1 MSEVDN
7 LFQVYRSSV
16 PPEVTAT
23 PLGEDIG
30 YALAEMFNLAKQEVE
45 RLNAGANLGT
55 STGLFVDA
63 HANDRGLRRQE
74 DETDDQLI
82 DRLRKPPLA
91 GTVAAIIEAVD
102 AIVGDGKTIIIELPR
117 QSMYVSRHMGLN
129 RGHRM
134 GAGRGVVVVLIP
146 ASADALESVRDAVRS
161 KIAAG
166 KLYIVEEY
174 VGVPG

>member
-1 MSEVDN
+1 MSDVDN

-16 PPEVTAT
+16 PPELTAT

-30 YALAEMFNLAKQEVE
+30 YALAEIFTLAKQEIE

-55 STGLFVDA
+55 STGLFTDA
-63 HANDRGLRRQE
+63 HANDRGLRRQ
-74 DETDDQLI
+74 DGETDDQLI
-82 DRLRKPPLA
+82 ERLRKPPQA
-91 GTVAAIIEAVD
+91 GTVSAIIEAVD

-117 QSMYVSRHMGLN
+117 RSLYINRRMGLN

-146 ASADALESVRDAVRS
+146 ASADALKSVRDAVRS